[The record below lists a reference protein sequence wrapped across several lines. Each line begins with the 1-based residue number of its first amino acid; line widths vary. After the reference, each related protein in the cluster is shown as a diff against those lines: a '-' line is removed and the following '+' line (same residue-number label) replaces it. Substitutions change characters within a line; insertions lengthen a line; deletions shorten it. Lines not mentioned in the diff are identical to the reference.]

1 MLAQQLAELVAL
13 AVFQQ
18 ADTDD
23 RFISM
28 DYTREVLDELKRHP
42 AGCRCG
48 RNCSVAAVVK
58 PESVWRI
65 ASRWQSE
72 SNATR
77 IRALR

>member
-48 RNCSVAAVVK
+48 RNCSVAAV
-58 PESVWRI
+58 
-65 ASRWQSE
+65 
-72 SNATR
+72 
-77 IRALR
+77 